1 MTLLHLHHDDVGSLA
16 REERL
21 PFRHALRWIG
31 RGFAMLH
38 RAIVTAKIRRLQHE
52 LMYRQ
57 DYSDMFPPE
66 QDAAKYPRHPLVLGD
81 KWDF

>member
-1 MTLLHLHHDDVGSLA
+1 MTLLHLHHDDAGSRA

-21 PFRHALRWIG
+21 PLRHALSWIG
-31 RGFAMLH
+31 RAFAALH
-38 RAIVTAKIRRLQHE
+38 QAIVTAKLRRLQHE
-52 LMYRQ
+52 LMFRQ

-66 QDAAKYPRHPLVLGD
+66 QDAAKFPQRPLVLGD